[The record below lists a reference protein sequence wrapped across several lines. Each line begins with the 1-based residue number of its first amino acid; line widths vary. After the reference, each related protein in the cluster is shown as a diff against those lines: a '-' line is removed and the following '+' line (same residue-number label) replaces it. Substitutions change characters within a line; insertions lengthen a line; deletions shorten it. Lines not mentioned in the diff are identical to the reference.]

1 MFRRKKEAV
10 YSLIIS
16 GISIEVSRK
25 RIKNLYVRVN
35 RNTGIVRVSCPF
47 MISEYALQQ
56 FILSKL
62 NWIES
67 QIVKANSRKQKTE
80 LKFISG
86 EKVPFEGKEYL
97 LVLNEVMD
105 KERVELLDNTII
117 MSVKGSST
125 IVKRQKL
132 LEGWYRSQ
140 LKERIPELI
149 EKYETKMG
157 VSVKEFR
164 IKKMK
169 TRWGTCNTRVGR
181 IWLSLELAKKSLGCL
196 EMVVVHE
203 MVHLLERLHNPRFYN
218 FMDEFMPNWKLYN
231 EELNSSID

>member
-1 MFRRKKEAV
+1 MFRRKKEVV
-10 YSLIIS
+10 YSIIVS

-35 RNTGIVRVSCPF
+35 RNTGLVRVSCPF
-47 MISEYALQQ
+47 MISDYALEQ
-56 FILSKL
+56 FILSRF
-62 NWIES
+62 NWIEN
-67 QIVKANSRKQKTE
+67 QIVKANSINQKTVLTYE
-80 LKFISG
+80 SG
-86 EKVPFEGKEYL
+86 EKVPFEGREYSLILKE
-97 LVLNEVMD
+97 VTA
-105 KERVELLDNTII
+105 KEKVEKIDNTII

-125 IVKRQKL
+125 NVKRQEL
-132 LEGWYRSQ
+132 LEAWYRSQ

-157 VSVKEFR
+157 IRVKEFR

-169 TRWGTCNTRVGR
+169 TRWGTCNIRVGR

-203 MVHLLERLHNPRFYN
+203 MVHLLERLHNRRFYN